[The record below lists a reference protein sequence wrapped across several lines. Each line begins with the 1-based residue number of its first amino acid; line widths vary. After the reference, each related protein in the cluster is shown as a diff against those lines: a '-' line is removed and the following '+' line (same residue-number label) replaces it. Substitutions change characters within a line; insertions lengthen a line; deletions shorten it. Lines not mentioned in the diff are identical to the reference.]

1 MCPFK
6 LLTGVPCPGCG
17 MTRAYLHLLK
27 VTYKALLFSSTF
39 WLIPLLV
46 LLVIFWKK
54 PMVQSIN
61 QNRYFWLGLMIAV
74 LGVYGYRM
82 WHFFLI
88 KRRWTLIRKLCF
100 HKSSR
105 SLSPS
110 LLESR
115 KTAAYFEIEGTRK
128 YSEGRNLKK

>member
-17 MTRAYLHLLK
+17 MTRAYL
-27 VTYKALLFSSTF
+27 YLFEGDIQGAFYFHPLF

-54 PMVQSIN
+54 PMVQRIN

-82 WHFFLI
+82 WHFFPDQAPMDFDPKALLPQVI
-88 KRRWTLIRKLCF
+88 TKLVAF
-100 HKSSR
+100 I
-105 SLSPS
+105 
-110 LLESR
+110 
-115 KTAAYFEIEGTRK
+115 A
-128 YSEGRNLKK
+128 

>member
-27 VTYKALLFSSTF
+27 VTYKALF
-39 WLIPLLV
+39 
-46 LLVIFWKK
+46 IFIHFLAHSFASVTCHFLEK

>member
-17 MTRAYLHLLK
+17 MTRAYLHLFEGDIQGAFYFHPL
-27 VTYKALLFSSTF
+27 F

-54 PMVQSIN
+54 PMVQRIN

-74 LGVYGYRM
+74 LGVYGYR
-82 WHFFLI
+82 I
-88 KRRWTLIRKLCF
+88 
-100 HKSSR
+100 
-105 SLSPS
+105 
-110 LLESR
+110 
-115 KTAAYFEIEGTRK
+115 
-128 YSEGRNLKK
+128 